1 MRRLLGI
8 LVLPFLL
15 VAVLA
20 ACGDDDGGAGE
31 GGGKVYTQAGEQVT
45 VKAGDEFTIELA
57 STPST
62 GYSWEI
68 AQDPGDQLR
77 LVDHDYEADADAQ
90 PGSSGV
96 QRFVFEGMKVGTT
109 QLAFS
114 YVRPWET
121 GVAPTDTA
129 AFGVSVN

>member
-1 MRRLLGI
+1 MRRLLGV

-15 VAVLA
+15 VMAVA
-20 ACGDDDGGAGE
+20 ACGDDDR
-31 GGGKVYTQAGEQVT
+31 GGGGGNVYTQSGEQVT
-45 VKAGDEFTIELA
+45 VKVGDEFTIELA

-62 GYSWEI
+62 GYSWQL
-68 AQDPGDQLR
+68 AQDPGDQVR
-77 LVDHDYEADADAQ
+77 LVDHDYEAEEDAQ

-96 QRFVFEGMKVGTT
+96 QRFVFESMEVGTT
-109 QLAFS
+109 QLTFS

-129 AFGVSVN
+129 AFGVSVA

>member
-1 MRRLLGI
+1 MRRLLGL

-20 ACGDDDGGAGE
+20 ACGDDE
-31 GGGKVYTQAGEQVT
+31 GGGGGGGNVYTQAGEQVT
-45 VKAGDEFTIELA
+45 VKVGDEFTIELA

-68 AQDPGDQLR
+68 AQDPGDQVR
-77 LVDHDYEADADAQ
+77 LVDEDYEAEGDAQ

-114 YVRPWET
+114 YARPWET

-129 AFGVSVN
+129 AFGVSVT

>member
-1 MRRLLGI
+1 MRRLPGV
-8 LVLPFLL
+8 LVLLFLL
-15 VAVLA
+15 VAVVA
-20 ACGDDDGGAGE
+20 ACGDDDEGGGG

-45 VKAGDEFTIELA
+45 VQVGDEFTIELA

-62 GYSWEI
+62 GYSWEL
-68 AQDPGDQLR
+68 AEDPGDQVQ
-77 LVDHDYEADADAQ
+77 LVDHDYEAEGDAQ

-121 GVAPTDTA
+121 DAAPVDTA
-129 AFGVSVN
+129 AFGVSVS